1 MHMDVA
7 RKWLWD
13 RADLTLAVLVL
24 ASFVFGWIA
33 AQVAMILGILALA
46 LAVIV
51 VVKEVQRGKG

>member
-1 MHMDVA
+1 MDVA

-24 ASFVFGWIA
+24 VSFVLGWIVPA
-33 AQVAMILGILALA
+33 IAMILAILSLV

-51 VVKEVQRGKG
+51 VVKEVQRGKD